1 MRQKNRLVFVAKIQT
16 VSDTSEICSGQ
27 NVCVGLPNGGTSVA
41 VVGVGVLLGGSRGR
55 TADG

>member
-1 MRQKNRLVFVAKIQT
+1 MRQKKRPVVVARIQT

-27 NVCVGLPNGGTSVA
+27 NVCVDLPNGGTSVG

-55 TADG
+55 TVNG